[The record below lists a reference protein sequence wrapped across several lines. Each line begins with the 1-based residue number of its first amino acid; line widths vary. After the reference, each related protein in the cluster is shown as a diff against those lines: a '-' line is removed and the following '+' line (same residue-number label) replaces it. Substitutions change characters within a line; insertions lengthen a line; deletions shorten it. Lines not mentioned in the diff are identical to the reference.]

1 MKKVAV
7 ILSGSGVF
15 DGAELHEAVFT
26 LLAIELEGATYQC
39 FAPDV
44 NQLHVINHLTG
55 EVAEGEI
62 RNVLVE
68 SARIA
73 RGEIKPV
80 TECNVDDFDYLILP
94 GGFGAAK
101 NLCTFAVDGDNCA
114 FNQDVLSVCSAFA
127 KAKKPSAYACIA
139 PALAAKVYGNQT
151 KLTVGNDTDTAAGLN
166 ALGASHV
173 SCAVDDVVVDNT
185 AKLVTT
191 PAYMLAQNITQA
203 HSSISKMVKTV
214 LAMK

>member
-1 MKKVAV
+1 M
-7 ILSGSGVF
+7 
-15 DGAELHEAVFT
+15 
-26 LLAIELEGATYQC
+26 
-39 FAPDV
+39 
-44 NQLHVINHLTG
+44 
-55 EVAEGEI
+55 
-62 RNVLVE
+62 
-68 SARIA
+68 
-73 RGEIKPV
+73 
-80 TECNVDDFDYLILP
+80 ILP

-101 NLCTFAVDGDNCA
+101 NLCTFAVDGDSCE

-151 KLTVGNDTDTAAGLN
+151 KLTVGNDSDTAAGLN

>member
-26 LLAIELEGATYQC
+26 LLAIESEGAMYQC

-55 EVAEGEI
+55 EVTEGEV

-151 KLTVGNDTDTAAGLN
+151 KLTVGNDSDTAAGLN

-173 SCAVDDVVVDNT
+173 NCAVDDVVVDNT

>member
-1 MKKVAV
+1 MKQVAV

-15 DGAELHEAVFT
+15 DGAELHEAVLT
-26 LLAIELEGATYQC
+26 LLAIEQEGASYQC

-44 NQLHVINHLTG
+44 NQLHVVNHLTG
-55 EVAEGEI
+55 EVSEGET

-73 RGEIKPV
+73 RGDIKPV
-80 TECNVDDFDYLILP
+80 TECDVDTFETLILP

-101 NLCTFAVDGDNCA
+101 NLCTFAVEGENCS
-114 FNQDVLSVCSAFA
+114 FNEDVLAVCKAFA
-127 KAKKPSAYACIA
+127 QAKKPAAYACIA
-139 PALAAKVYGNQT
+139 PALAAKVYGNKT
-151 KLTVGNDTDTAAGLN
+151 KLTIGNDEATASGLN
-166 ALGASHV
+166 ALGATHV
-173 SCAVDDVVVDNT
+173 NCAVDEVVVDND

-191 PAYMLAQNITQA
+191 PAYMLAQNISEA
-203 HSSISKMVKTV
+203 NASITKMVKTV

>member
-15 DGAELHEAVFT
+15 DGSELHEAVFT
-26 LLAIELEGATYQC
+26 LLAIEQAGATYQC
-39 FAPDV
+39 FAPDKP
-44 NQLHVINHLTG
+44 QLHVINHLTG
-55 EVAEGEI
+55 EVAENET

-73 RGEIKPV
+73 RGDIKPV
-80 TECNVDDFDYLILP
+80 SECNSEEFDSLILP

-101 NLCTFAVDGDNCA
+101 NLCSFAVDGANSQPDA
-114 FNQDVLSVCSAFA
+114 EVLAVCRAFA
-127 KAKKPSAYACIA
+127 KAKKPAAYGCIS
-139 PALAAKVYGNQT
+139 PALAASVYAKGV
-151 KLTVGNDTDTAAGLN
+151 KLTIGNDDETAEAIN
-166 ALGASHV
+166 AMGASHV
-173 SCAVDDVVVDNT
+173 DCRVDEVVVDNE

-191 PAYMLAQNITQA
+191 PAYMLAENISQA
-203 HSSISKMVKTV
+203 YASITKMVETV

>member
-1 MKKVAV
+1 MKQVAV

-15 DGAELHEAVFT
+15 DGTELHEAVLT
-26 LLAIELEGATYQC
+26 LLAIEQEGASYQC

-44 NQLHVINHLTG
+44 EQLHVINHLTG
-55 EVAEGEI
+55 EVAEGET

-73 RGEIKPV
+73 RGNIKPIA
-80 TECNVDDFDYLILP
+80 ECDVNAFDVLILP

-101 NLCTFAVDGDNCA
+101 NLCTFAVDGKNCA
-114 FNQDVLSVCSAFA
+114 FNEDVLNVCKAFA
-127 KAKKPSAYACIA
+127 RAKKPAAYACIA

-151 KLTVGNDTDTAAGLN
+151 KMTIGSDKDTAEGLN
-166 ALGASHV
+166 ALGACHV
-173 SCAVDDVVVDNT
+173 DCAVDEVVVDND

-191 PAYMLAQNITQA
+191 PAYMMANSISEA
-203 HSSISKMVKTV
+203 HASISKMVSTV

>member
-1 MKKVAV
+1 MKRVAV

-15 DGAELHEAVFT
+15 DGAELHESVLT
-26 LLAIELEGATYQC
+26 LLAIEQGDATYQC
-39 FAPDV
+39 FAPDTE
-44 NQLHVINHLTG
+44 QFHVINHLTG
-55 EVAEGEI
+55 EAEAGES

-73 RGEIKPV
+73 RGDVKPV
-80 TECNVDDFDYLILP
+80 SECDVSEFDVLILP

-101 NLCTFAVDGDNCA
+101 NLCTFAVDGCDCT
-114 FNQDVLSVCSAFA
+114 FNSDVMNVCESFA

-139 PALAAKVYGNQT
+139 PVLAAKVYGNNT
-151 KLTVGNDTDTAAGLN
+151 KLTIGNDESTASAID

-173 SCAVDDVVVDNT
+173 NCAVDEVVVDNE

-203 HSSISKMVKTV
+203 HSSISKMVQTV